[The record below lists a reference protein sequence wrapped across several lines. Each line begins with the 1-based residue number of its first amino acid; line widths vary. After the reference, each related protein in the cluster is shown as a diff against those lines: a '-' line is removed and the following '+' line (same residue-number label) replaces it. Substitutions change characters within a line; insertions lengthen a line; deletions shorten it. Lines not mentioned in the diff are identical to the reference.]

1 MKKKLEFR
9 NILLRFKGL
18 FSIGISDVISGGISS
33 LFWLYVA
40 TLLDVES
47 YGKLFYL
54 LAIVNIATTIS
65 LVGSRN
71 TLTVYVSK
79 NIKLAS
85 TVFFIVII
93 FGSVASL
100 IIFLMYYDIGSSL
113 YVIGAVIFG
122 LATSE
127 ILAKKF
133 YMIYSK
139 YLITQKIIS
148 VGLSIGLYHWIGAN
162 GILLGMAFSFFVY
175 IPLIIKTFKTTKIDF
190 SLLRPRFGFLI
201 NSYVID
207 IITTLGKQID
217 KLIIVPLLGFTLL
230 GNYQLGIQFLSV
242 FQLLPMIVLKYTLP
256 HDAIGNQNKNLKI
269 ITILISICFTV
280 LIIIF
285 APIIIPFFFQKFI
298 YVIEVIQIL
307 SLSLIP
313 LSIGTIYTSKFFG
326 NEHSKI
332 ILIDVILYLSSFLL
346 SVFVIGNTMG
356 VVGIAIAYVISSIV
370 PTIFLII
377 IDLRNKI
384 SKHE

>member
-1 MKKKLEFR
+1 MKKKLQFK

-47 YGKLFYL
+47 YGKIFYL

-65 LVGSRN
+65 LIGSRN
-71 TLTVYVSK
+71 TLSIYISK
-79 NIKLAS
+79 NIKLESA
-85 TVFFIVII
+85 VFFIVII

-113 YVIGAVIFG
+113 YIIGAVIFG

-127 ILAKKF
+127 ILAKKL

-148 VGLSIGLYHWIGAN
+148 VGLSIGLYHWIEAD
-162 GILLGMAFSFFVY
+162 GIILGMAFSFFVY
-175 IPLIIKTFKTTKIDF
+175 IPIIIKTFKTTKINF

-201 NSYVID
+201 NSYIID
-207 IITTLGKQID
+207 IITTLGKQVD
-217 KLIIVPLLGFTLL
+217 KLIIAPLLGFTLL
-230 GNYQLGIQFLSV
+230 GNYQLGIQFISV

-256 HDAIGNQNKNLKI
+256 HDAIGNPNKNLKI
-269 ITILISICFTV
+269 ITVLISICFTI
-280 LIIIF
+280 LIIIL

-298 YVIEVIQIL
+298 YVIEIIQIL

-332 ILIDVILYLSSFLL
+332 ILIDVILYLLSFLL

-356 VVGIAIAYVISSIV
+356 IVGIAIAYVISSIV

-377 IDLRNKI
+377 VDLRNKI
-384 SKHE
+384 SKT

>member
-256 HDAIGNQNKNLKI
+256 HDAIGNPNKNLKI

-326 NEHSKI
+326 NAHSKI